1 MNYKTFNI
9 KNINF
14 IDLKSI
20 KIIYSDISNINI
32 YSCENHY
39 DKLYDVKNLINNNV
53 KKWDYYKKITN
64 MYEYVNT
71 SPYKYLYLSK
81 EKHLSRSFY
90 KLIEIIKMCNILNYL
105 KFIPIKTFHLAEGPG
120 GFIEAIS
127 YLRNNKK
134 DYYVG
139 MTLIDN
145 NVNTPGWY
153 SAKKFLDNNT
163 NVFIENG
170 IDKTGNLYNSNNFE
184 YCYKKYKNSMHIITA
199 DGGFDFSI
207 NFKNQEINAY
217 RLILTQVFYAL
228 IMQKKKG
235 IFILKIYDSFIKSTI
250 DIIYFLSCFYKNVQI
265 MKPKTSRTANSE
277 KYIVCIDFNN
287 EIDIYAIFLQILK
300 EFEIIDFNKIYIEQF
315 LNIDYNLYFKNKI
328 NKINTFFSK
337 TQIVNIL
344 NTVGYI
350 NNGKNINYLKKINIK
365 KSIMWFKTFN
375 ILYNNIKIRN

>member
-1 MNYKTFNI
+1 MDYKTFNI

-14 IDLKSI
+14 IDLKST

-32 YSCENHY
+32 YSCEKNY
-39 DKLYDVKNLINNNV
+39 NKLYDVKNLINNNV

-90 KLIEIIKMCNILNYL
+90 KLIEIVKRCDILNYL

-134 DYYVG
+134 DYYIG

-145 NVNTPGWY
+145 NVNTPGWH
-153 SAKKFLDNNT
+153 SAKKFLDNNA

-228 IMQKKKG
+228 IMQKKNG

-250 DIIYFLSCFYKNVQI
+250 DIIYFLSCLYKKVQI
-265 MKPKTSRTANSE
+265 IKPKTSRTGNSE
-277 KYIVCIDFNN
+277 KYIVCIGFNN
-287 EIDIYAIFLQILK
+287 EFDIYDIFLQILK
-300 EFEIIDFNKIYIEQF
+300 EFETIDFNKIYIKQF

-344 NTVGYI
+344 NTLEYI

-375 ILYNNIKIRN
+375 IPYNNIKIRN

>member
-1 MNYKTFNI
+1 MDYKTFNI

-32 YSCENHY
+32 YSCEKNY
-39 DKLYDVKNLINNNV
+39 NKLYDVKNLINNNV

-90 KLIEIIKMCNILNYL
+90 KLIEIVKRCDILNHL

-134 DYYVG
+134 DYYIG

-145 NVNTPGWY
+145 NVNTPGWH
-153 SAKKFLDNNT
+153 SAKKFLDNNA

-228 IMQKKKG
+228 IMQKKNG

-250 DIIYFLSCFYKNVQI
+250 DIIYFLSCLYKKVQI
-265 MKPKTSRTANSE
+265 IKPKTSRTGNSE
-277 KYIVCIDFNN
+277 KYIVCIGFNN
-287 EIDIYAIFLQILK
+287 EFDIYDIFLQILK
-300 EFEIIDFNKIYIEQF
+300 KFETIDFNKIYIKQF

-344 NTVGYI
+344 NTLDYI

-375 ILYNNIKIRN
+375 IPYNNIKIRN

>member
-32 YSCENHY
+32 YSCEKNY
-39 DKLYDVKNLINNNV
+39 NKLYDVKNLINNNV